1 MNWNWLLLQISN
13 PTNNPAVDSTAH
25 AAAAN
30 APAPTMN
37 VMEMLTKGGA
47 IMIPLALLLLLAIFF
62 FFERLIAIS
71 KANKIE
77 GNFMNIIRD
86 HIFSGNLSAARSLA
100 KNTDNPVA
108 KMIDKGLQRIGKPI
122 DAIEKSMES
131 VGKLEI
137 YRMERNLSV
146 LSLVYGIAPMFGFLG
161 TIIGMLQL
169 FYGIN
174 ATGEF
179 TPAAIAGGIYTKM
192 ITSAS
197 GLIIGLL
204 AYVGY
209 NFLTSQINKVVNK
222 MESASA
228 EFIDILQ
235 EPTSPS
241 RSETS
246 YAHAQ
251 QPEGYRKNY

>member
-1 MNWNWLLLQISN
+1 MNWFLLQIGN
-13 PTNNPAVDSTAH
+13 PATKTAVDSTTN
-25 AAAAN
+25 AATQATAA
-30 APAPTMN
+30 PSMN
-37 VMEMLTKGGA
+37 VMEMLANGGPL
-47 IMIPLALLLLLAIFF
+47 MIPLALLLVLAIFF
-62 FFERLIAIS
+62 FFERLIAIR
-71 KANKIE
+71 KASRIE

-86 HIFSGNLSAARSLA
+86 HVFSGNVAAARSLA

-131 VGKLEI
+131 VGKLEV
-137 YRMERNLSV
+137 YSMERNLSV

-169 FYGIN
+169 FYSIN
-174 ATGEF
+174 ASGEF

-192 ITSAS
+192 ITSAA

-209 NFLTSQINKVVNK
+209 NFLSAQINKTVNK
-222 MESASA
+222 MEAASA

-235 EPTSPS
+235 EPT
-241 RSETS
+241 R
-246 YAHAQ
+246 
-251 QPEGYRKNY
+251 

>member
-1 MNWNWLLLQISN
+1 MNWFFLQIAN
-13 PTNNPAVDSTAH
+13 PATNAVDSTNN
-25 AAAAN
+25 AATTGAAQ
-30 APAPTMN
+30 PSMN
-37 VMEMLTKGGA
+37 VMEMLAAGGPL
-47 IMIPLALLLLLAIFF
+47 MIPLALLLVLAIFF
-62 FFERLIAIS
+62 FFERFIAIR
-71 KANKIE
+71 KASRIE

-108 KMIDKGLQRIGKPI
+108 RMIDKGLQRIGKPI

-146 LSLVYGIAPMFGFLG
+146 LTLVYGIAPMFGFLG

-169 FYGIN
+169 FYAIN
-174 ATGEF
+174 ASGEF

-204 AYVGY
+204 AYVAY
-209 NFLTSQINKVVNK
+209 NFLSSQINKVVNK
-222 MESASA
+222 MEASSA

-235 EPTSPS
+235 EPTGGNAVD
-241 RSETS
+241 TG
-246 YAHAQ
+246 YG
-251 QPEGYRKNY
+251 QPRPEPFRKGNY